1 MSSNVE
7 KNVLVV
13 NCGSSSVKFAIVNP
27 QDGKVAVSGIAEALG
42 LDDAR
47 ISWSFAGEKKTEESL
62 GAKADHSKAIS
73 FVVDTILAGHQDLL
87 DSLSAVGHR
96 IVSGGDLYSQP
107 TLVDD
112 SVEAG
117 IEKCIP
123 FAPLHNPAHLQGIRA
138 ARKVFP
144 NIPHVC
150 VFDTAFHQTMPEHA
164 FRFAIPEKY
173 YTENR
178 IRRYGAHGTSH
189 YYVSRQA
196 CKELGADLNNFN
208 VITCHLGNGASI
220 SAVKSGK
227 CIDTSMGLTPLDG
240 LMMGT
245 RSGSIDP
252 SVIFFLCDN
261 LGLTAQEVCKIL
273 NKESGLLGISGKT
286 SDFRGIAEGR
296 KNGDS
301 KCILAFDMFCYRL
314 AKFIASYY
322 VPLGHVDA
330 IVFTGGIGENSA
342 IMRERVLEL
351 LEEPFGVKFDREKNN
366 KALVYLGGK
375 GVISTPDS
383 AVKVIVVP
391 TNEELIIAQLANDFA
406 K

>member
-1 MSSNVE
+1 MATNTD
-7 KNVLVV
+7 KTVLVV

-27 QDGKVAVSGIAEALG
+27 VDGRVFVSGIAEALT

-47 ISWSFAGEKKTEESL
+47 ISWAFDGEAKTEQML
-62 GAKADHSKAIS
+62 GSGADHARAID
-73 FVVDTILAGHQDLL
+73 FVVDTILAGHKDLL
-87 DSLSAVGHR
+87 DSLVAVGHR

-144 NIPHVC
+144 GIPHVC
-150 VFDTAFHQTMPEHA
+150 VFDTAFHQTMPEYA

-189 YYVSRQA
+189 YYVA
-196 CKELGADLNNFN
+196 GEVCKEMGADPDNFN

-220 SAVKSGK
+220 SAVKNGK

-261 LGLTAQEVCKIL
+261 MGLTAQEVCKIL
-273 NKESGLLGISGKT
+273 NKESGLLGISGRT
-286 SDFRGIAEGR
+286 SDFRGITEGR
-296 KNGDS
+296 EQGDE
-301 KCILAFDMFCYRL
+301 KCALAFDMFCYRL

-322 VPLGHVDA
+322 VPLGRVDA
-330 IVFTGGIGENSA
+330 IVFTGGIGENSYR
-342 IMRERVLEL
+342 MRRRVMEL
-351 LEEPFGVKFDREKNN
+351 LAPFGIKLDVEKNEA
-366 KALVYLGGK
+366 ALVYKGGR
-375 GVISTPDS
+375 GVISAPDS
-383 AVKVIVVP
+383 SCYVTVIP
-391 TNEELIIAQLANDFA
+391 TNEELIIARLASEFA

>member
-1 MSSNVE
+1 MASNE

-27 QDGKVAVSGIAEALG
+27 VDGKVSVSGIAEALN
-42 LDDAR
+42 LEDAR
-47 ISWSFAGEKKTEESL
+47 ISWAFDGENKTEQSL
-62 GAKADHSKAIS
+62 GAGADHAKAID
-73 FVVDTILAGHQDLL
+73 FVVDTILAGHKELL
-87 DSLSAVGHR
+87 DSLVAVGHR

-138 ARKVFP
+138 GRKVFP
-144 NIPHVC
+144 GIPHVC
-150 VFDTAFHQTMPEHA
+150 VFDTAFHQTMPEYA

-189 YYVSRQA
+189 YYVAGEA
-196 CKELGADLNNFN
+196 CRELGGDPDNFN

-220 SAVKSGK
+220 SAVKNGK

-286 SDFRGIAEGR
+286 SDFRGITEG
-296 KNGDS
+296 KLAGDE
-301 KCILAFDMFCYRL
+301 KCTLAFNMFCYRL
-314 AKFIASYY
+314 AKFIGSYF
-322 VPLGHVDA
+322 VPLGRVDA
-330 IVFTGGIGENSA
+330 IVFTGGIGENSFR
-342 IMRERVLEL
+342 MREKVLEL
-351 LEEPFGVKFDREKNN
+351 LEEPFGIKIDRDKNEQ
-366 KALVYLGGK
+366 ALVYKGGR
-375 GVISTPDS
+375 GLISTPDS
-383 AVKVIVVP
+383 SCKVTVIP
-391 TNEELIIAQLANDFA
+391 TNEELIIARLAGEFA